1 MHSNKY
7 FLRLFSVR
15 LAYGSHING
24 GMLQVFHGGSWGT
37 VCDDDFNEM
46 SARVV
51 CKMLDFPR

>member
-7 FLRLFSVR
+7 FLRLFSVQ
-15 LAYGSHING
+15 LGQVTHINSG
-24 GMLQVFHGGSWGT
+24 TLQVFHGGRWGI

-46 SARVV
+46 TARVV